1 MNAHLTAC
9 PAGPSHHAA
18 SGWNALSM
26 ASIDGSRPLAN
37 VQYPFSGW
45 LAIPFDAARAQYGTA
60 VEFGLLQRS
69 ILAGGRFE
77 RALDALE
84 RISLGPFARRV

>member
-1 MNAHLTAC
+1 MS
-9 PAGPSHHAA
+9 P
-18 SGWNALSM
+18 
-26 ASIDGSRPLAN
+26 IDGSVTLAN
-37 VQYPFSGW
+37 VQHLFSGW

-69 ILAGGRFE
+69 LLAGSRFE
-77 RALDALE
+77 RTLDAIE